1 MWVLHIIAY
10 NTVIE
15 PIVLI
20 LFGFAIHFIYIATFA
35 VSFSFNIYYY
45 CVCDRC
51 FSVSPSFYPNSN
63 LSIYVKFFSPS
74 FYPNSNMSIYLKFFS
89 PSFYPNSNMSI
100 YVKFFSPSFYHNSN
114 MSIYLKFFSPSFH
127 PNSNMSIYLKFF
139 SPHNISNSW
148 NEINTIINFESFF
161 LIFLLLIFAWWQ
173 FTVQDYH
180 QNCSRFQHIC
190 CYFHILDSK
199 FCASII

>member
-45 CVCDRC
+45 CVCYRC
-51 FSVSPSFYPNSN
+51 FS
-63 LSIYVKFFSPS
+63 FSPS
-74 FYPNSNMSIYLKFFS
+74 FY
-89 PSFYPNSNMSI
+89 
-100 YVKFFSPSFYHNSN
+100 
-114 MSIYLKFFSPSFH
+114 